1 MSFDDERYSDA
12 FELLTEEPEKDSLA
26 DFGIPEDEDGQP
38 INPLTAYMQTAGY
51 RRNYG
56 PSTNEPVSN
65 AEPVAQ
71 QYDDPVRAYLK
82 EMGTVDLLT
91 REQEVEIAKRT
102 EAGEKEVLLYLLEI
116 PWSLKE
122 ILALI
127 DGLEQ
132 DKPEPSQE
140 DQVDYYGE
148 VESPP
153 DQSTRKSRILRLIHK
168 IRREEVIIRRLEKN
182 LATAPQKYDTGD
194 QIKQWI
200 FVARHHMADCLKD
213 LRLERRCLQNILD
226 KLHII
231 ASAVRQCNQK
241 IDRALASS
249 GISATKFRTVLND
262 LKKGSEISLPQG
274 ITAEQ
279 IEELRIQRN
288 NTRNELRKYEQ
299 ITGLPTH
306 QFLAVIEKLEKSE
319 NEAYKAKRELV
330 EANLR
335 LVVSIAKKYT
345 NRGLQFLDLIQE
357 GNIGLMKAV
366 EKFEYERGYKF
377 STYGTWWIR
386 QAITRAIADQSRTIR
401 IPVHMIETINKL
413 IRTSRYLVQEIGR
426 EPTNEE
432 IAEKM
437 EFPLEK
443 VRKILK
449 IAKEPISL
457 ETPIGDEEDSHLG
470 DFIEDKSVAL
480 PTEIVEQ
487 KKLNEDVRRV
497 LDTLTPRE
505 AKVLKKRFGIDEKT
519 DYTLEEVGRDFGV
532 TRERIRQIEFKSL
545 RKLRHP
551 SRADRLKTYVDPDF
565 LPPKRKNY
573 PPPSVN
579 AGNNDIPTNQ
589 SENTP
594 VAIQLEI
601 QPGILSPENLA
612 RIFQIILSPIQWA
625 IIRRRF
631 GLDGCA
637 VHPYAKEIAE
647 LDDVKALNGGFLLP
661 PTRVCEIKNEALNT
675 LAIFIGRSLPRETEI
690 ADERIRYI
698 VYSIRLRRKALR
710 EGNQTT
716 ICKTETF
723 MPGRGKRGGLS
734 KIKKNLLLPP
744 SPTSCKPEE
753 VDVPDSPP
761 QESLPDIKTLVEE
774 TSAKTESRDENWIA
788 FRNGKLKVSPLLEE
802 LLIADWTAKDISGC
816 KAPLDLKRNFKMLS
830 PIQVKILFRMVVK
843 GKSLSMIASKVNSTE
858 AVVKSD
864 INDIIRT
871 LNVTS

>member
-1 MSFDDERYSDA
+1 MSSDELYGE
-12 FELLTEEPEKDSLA
+12 FELLAEEPEESSLT
-26 DFGIPEDEDGQP
+26 DFGIPEDKDGQP
-38 INPLTAYMQTAGY
+38 IDPLTTYMQTDGY

-56 PSTNEPVSN
+56 PSANEPVLD
-65 AEPVAQ
+65 AEPTTQ
-71 QYDDPVRAYLK
+71 PEKYDDPVRLYLK
-82 EMGTVDLLT
+82 EMGTVNLLT
-91 REQEVEIAKRT
+91 REEEVKIAKRI
-102 EAGEKEVLLYLLEI
+102 EAGEKDVLYCLLEI

-122 ILALI
+122 IMAVV
-127 DGLEQ
+127 DKLER
-132 DKPEPSQE
+132 DKPEPCQE

-153 DQSTRKSRILRLIHK
+153 DQSARKSRILRLIRK
-168 IRREEVIIRRLEKN
+168 IRREEGVIRRLEKN
-182 LATAPQKYDTGD
+182 LATAPQKDDTRD

-200 FVARHHMADCLKD
+200 VIALHRLAGSLKD
-213 LRLERRCLQNILD
+213 LRLEHFYLENILD

-231 ASAVRQCNQK
+231 ASAVRQCNQ
-241 IDRALASS
+241 SH
-249 GISATKFRTVLND
+249 
-262 LKKGSEISLPQG
+262 
-274 ITAEQ
+274 EQ
-279 IEELRIQRN
+279 ELG
-288 NTRNELRKYEQ
+288 L
-299 ITGLPTH
+299 TGH
-306 QFLAVIEKLEKSE
+306 QFLAIMARLEE
-319 NEAYKAKRELV
+319 GQYLVQNAKRELV

-386 QAITRAIADQSRTIR
+386 QAITRAIADQARTIR